1 MHTAPR
7 GLGFYKEATKGLQ
20 FPMLPFHLF
29 LDTLGIVSLSTSHI
43 YTAHLEIEPA
53 VFLSQ

>member
-1 MHTAPR
+1 MHTVPR

-29 LDTLGIVSLSTSHI
+29 LDALGIISLSTSHL